1 MAVRGASTNGDLW
14 IQAFMTSEEP
24 RDYDDPLKEDN
35 TLGQLNSWVDNTVI
49 NYDGMMS
56 AKAKPGNNHKDGV
69 MKWKATQSGTMYFAL
84 KVGTQKNQFSYSFDN
99 FSFIDLTPAGIESP
113 QSDDALYRLADGGL
127 TLGQGSRVYNMNGV
141 QEAAGQMKPGM
152 YIITDGIRQQKVMI
166 K

>member
-14 IQAFMTSEEP
+14 IQAYVTADEP
-24 RDYDDPLKEDN
+24 RDYDDPLQEAN
-35 TLGQLNSWVDNTVI
+35 TLGQLNSWADATVV

-56 AKAKPGNNHKDGV
+56 AKAKAGSNHKDGV

-99 FSFIDLTPAGIESP
+99 FSFIDLTPAGIEAP
-113 QSDDALYRLADGGL
+113 QADEALYQLTDGVL
-127 TLGQGSRVYNMNGV
+127 TLGRGSRVYNMNGV

-152 YIITDGIRQQKVMI
+152 YIITDGIRQQKVMF
-166 K
+166 